1 MMNKTSL
8 LFVPGLFL
16 LAPLLFSGNMVVA
29 RWISPELPP
38 LTLAF
43 ARWLFAAIVIFPFIL
58 SPLRRAAPTLRRRGK
73 DVALLV
79 LLGGVLSVTPQYA
92 AAHHTSA
99 GHIALMFSL
108 SPIMVSVIERV
119 VWRIPLHA
127 NFFIGASIAF
137 LGICVVVFE
146 GDITH
151 LLRFEFNQGDMTA
164 FIASTAWA
172 GYTALLRQRPI
183 AVSAFVLLW
192 IIAIGSSVILLPFLP
207 LEWRMTSATPKLS
220 AHLLYAV
227 LFLALVA
234 GVAAYSVYSRIVN
247 LLGAARASTSMYMVP
262 VYAFILS
269 SIFLQEQLYLYHL
282 TATTLVLLGVALT
295 TVRSIPHLK
304 FPAARSIEHRTH

>member
-1 MMNKTSL
+1 MNKISML
-8 LFVPGLFL
+8 IVPGLFL

-29 RWISPELPP
+29 RWISPEFPP

-43 ARWLFAAIVIFPFIL
+43 ARWLIAALVIFPFIL

-73 DVALLV
+73 DVLLLV
-79 LLGGVLSVTPQYA
+79 LLGGVLSVAPQYA

-99 GHIALMFSL
+99 GHIALLFSL

-119 VWRIPLHA
+119 VWRIPLYA

-146 GDITH
+146 GNVAYLLQLKFNRGDII
-151 LLRFEFNQGDMTA
+151 A
-164 FIASTAWA
+164 FIAATAWA

-192 IIAIGSSVILLPFLP
+192 IIAIGSAAVLLPFLP
-207 LEWRMTSATPKLS
+207 LEWRMTHAAPVFS
-220 AHLLYAV
+220 AHLLYAI

-234 GVAAYSVYSRIVN
+234 GIAAYSVYSRIVS
-247 LLGAARASTSMYMVP
+247 LLGAARASTSMYLVP
-262 VYAFILS
+262 VYAFLLS
-269 SIFLQEQLYLYHL
+269 SLFLQEQLALYHP
-282 TATTLVLLGVALT
+282 AAITLVLLGVTFT
-295 TVRSIPHLK
+295 TVRSPPRLNV
-304 FPAARSIEHRTH
+304 PAA